1 MKYLLPL
8 LTLVAGSILPVQA
21 LLNSRLGKQ
30 IGGSLMGVLM
40 SFLLGTICLILANGL
55 LNGGALVALRPART
69 GPWYLWLGGV
79 LGALFLGYITW
90 VNQRQGMA
98 LTFILV
104 VCGQI
109 LTALLLDHYGWLG
122 NAQRSITPAQLLGV
136 ALILGGIYLVR
147 K

>member
-8 LTLVAGSILPVQA
+8 LTFLAGSILPVQA

-30 IGGSLMGVLM
+30 VGGSLVGVLL
-40 SFLLGTICLILANGL
+40 SFLIGSICLVAANAL
-55 LNGGALVALRPART
+55 TNGSALVAIRPART
-69 GPWYLWLGGV
+69 GPWYIWLGGV

-122 NAQRSITPAQLLGV
+122 NMQRSITPVQLVGV